1 VVSNSTEKISDTVTR
16 NGVIGGY
23 ECPAPRSDGAFPE
36 PILSNVDI
44 GKKISELE
52 NKILV
57 LENAT
62 K

>member
-1 VVSNSTEKISDTVTR
+1 MSARHPE
-16 NGVIGGY
+16 
-23 ECPAPRSDGAFPE
+23 SDGAFPE

-44 GKKISELE
+44 GKKMSDLE
-52 NKILV
+52 NRIST